1 MDRGRERN
9 AVPDP
14 KLVPARYRVARLR
27 RELRDTYTLEL
38 IPLDAP
44 APAFAPGQFAMLYAF
59 GVGEAPISISGD
71 PARPGVLVHTVRA
84 VGAVTRALCRLR
96 PGAVVGVR
104 GPFGRPWPVVEA
116 EGSDIVL
123 VAGGLGV
130 APLRPVVHHI
140 LAQRERYGRVVLLY
154 GARSPQDILYRQ
166 QLTRWRGRLDL
177 EVAITVDSAPGGWR
191 GQVGVVTTLIPR
203 ASFDPSETVG
213 LVCGPE
219 VMMRFTLREL
229 LQRGVP
235 PDRLFL
241 SMERSM
247 QCAVRLCG
255 HCQFGPAFVCADG
268 PVFPY
273 SAVASLLAVREV

>member
-1 MDRGRERN
+1 MRDH
-9 AVPDP
+9 V
-14 KLVPARYRVARLR
+14 LLPARYRVARMR

-38 IPLDAP
+38 VPLDGP
-44 APAFAPGQFAMLYAF
+44 PPAFAPGQFAMLYTF
-59 GVGEAPISISGD
+59 GVGEVPISISGD
-71 PARPGVLVHTVRA
+71 PARPDVVVHTVRA
-84 VGAVTRALCRLR
+84 VGAVTRALCGLR

-104 GPFGRPWPVVEA
+104 GPFGRPWPVSEA

-123 VAGGLGV
+123 VAGGLGL

-140 LAQRERYGRVVLLY
+140 LAQRERYGRVSLLY
-154 GARSPQDILYRQ
+154 GARSPRDILYRQ
-166 QLTRWRGRLDL
+166 QLARWRGRLDL
-177 EVAITVDSAPGGWR
+177 EVAISVDSAPADWR

-203 ASFDPSETVG
+203 ASFDPPETVG

-235 PDRLFL
+235 PERLFL

-273 SAVASLLAVREV
+273 PAVARLLAIREV